1 MAEVTLTGIGKSFG
15 AARVLQG
22 VDLAIRDGE
31 FLTLVGPSGCGKSTL
46 LRIIAGLERQ
56 DEGAV
61 AIAGGVV
68 DHLRPHE
75 RKVAMVFQSY
85 ALYPHLSVFHN
96 IAMPLVMARLS
107 LPERLPLLRLLSPRR
122 RRVMQSIGADVATVA
137 KQLQIESLLDR
148 RPGQLS
154 GGQRQRVALGRAMV
168 RHPDAFLMDEPLS
181 NLDAKLRVHMRS
193 ELAELH
199 QRLGATFIYVTH
211 DQVEAMTM
219 SDRVAVM
226 DRGELL
232 QVGTPSELYDRPA
245 NLRVAQFIGSPAINL
260 LPGRV
265 GGGGEVELMGRRLPL
280 RIAAEPGTELMIG
293 VRPEAV
299 QITHEAGT
307 GLLPA
312 RLRRAE
318 NLGAER
324 ILYFQLVEQPETDV
338 ICRVALSPEGAAA
351 HAIEFDSEVRLRI
364 APGTCHLFGSSG
376 LRLSV
381 VGAEQ
386 PGRPPALASGRVSPL
401 RLGASG

>member
-1 MAEVTLTGIGKSFG
+1 MAEVTLTGIGKAFG
-15 AARVLQG
+15 PVQVLDG
-22 VDLAIRDGE
+22 VDLTIADGE

-56 DEGAV
+56 DRGTV
-61 AIAGGVV
+61 AIAGGSV

-75 RKVAMVFQSY
+75 RRVAMVFQSY
-85 ALYPHLSVFHN
+85 ALYPHMSVFNN
-96 IAMPLVMARLS
+96 IAMPLIMARLS
-107 LPERLPLLRLLSPRR
+107 LWERLPLVRHLSPRR
-122 RRVMQSIGADVATVA
+122 RGVMKAIAGDVRAVA
-137 KQLQIESLLDR
+137 RQLQIDLMLDR
-148 RPGQLS
+148 RPAQLS

-199 QRLGATFIYVTH
+199 KRLGATFIYVTH

-232 QVGTPSELYDRPA
+232 QVGTPDTLYDRPA
-245 NLRVAQFIGSPAINL
+245 NLRVAQFIGSPAINV

-265 GGGGEVELMGRRLPL
+265 GPAGEVEVFGRRLPI
-280 RIAAEPGTELMIG
+280 RAMASEGPDVSVGI
-293 VRPEAV
+293 RPEAIQV
-299 QITHEAGT
+299 GT
-307 GLLPA
+307 EGEGLPA

-324 ILYFQLVEQPETDV
+324 ILHFDLVERPDTA
-338 ICRVALSPEGAAA
+338 ITCRVPPPPQGDAAA
-351 HAIEFDSEVRLRI
+351 LPPPDGTVGLRL
-364 APGTCHLFGSSG
+364 APGACHLFGADG
-376 LRLSV
+376 RRLETRDAPRAAA
-381 VGAEQ
+381 GA
-386 PGRPPALASGRVSPL
+386 A
-401 RLGASG
+401 RLGLVG